1 MIQNAW
7 YDLTALSTLINRYLT
22 WIVVYPIWHVLK
34 STNLYMWNQL
44 AAYYMLLHGHE
55 FDKLLLHGHE
65 FDK

>member
-55 FDKLLLHGHE
+55 FDK
-65 FDK
+65 